1 MNPRIQE
8 LQEKIDKADGAY
20 YTTGHS
26 VVEDALYDQ
35 WRGELARLDPQNV
48 RITRVGAHIQETI
61 LQKRKHRIPM
71 GSQSKVTSEEE
82 YRKWIAG
89 VGANK
94 IYHACLLYTS
104 RCV

>member
-35 WRGELARLDPQNV
+35 
-48 RITRVGAHIQETI
+48 
-61 LQKRKHRIPM
+61 
-71 GSQSKVTSEEE
+71 
-82 YRKWIAG
+82 
-89 VGANK
+89 
-94 IYHACLLYTS
+94 
-104 RCV
+104 